1 MKRFKEK
8 LFVIISLLLL
18 PICSV
23 LAFEL
28 SPAGGGWL
36 EVSKPGGYAF
46 VADHE
51 DFGEKL
57 VSEFTLEM
65 WIYLKRPLEFG
76 EVWILFHKEGSYLLT
91 LSGHIL
97 DGPDGIVPFRE
108 PKVAIELDFRRN
120 DGNGGGGSMTSRS
133 YDEDGIP
140 LEQWHHIAFV
150 HDRKGYQVYIDGKP
164 ICDHNDRS
172 PLAHKLSPL
181 YIGGTGIEPRHFFS
195 MESWTQFPGGLIDE
209 VRISAEARYPVG
221 VEGIKIV
228 VPQGRFKPD
237 EITLALWHFD
247 GIRTE

>member
-51 DFGEKL
+51 DFGENL

-91 LSGHIL
+91 LSGHIY
-97 DGPDGIVPFRE
+97 GPDGIVPFRE
-108 PKVAIELDFRRN
+108 PRVAIDFYIRR
-120 DGNGGGGSMTSRS
+120 NGGGGGSGASPL

-140 LEQWHHIAFV
+140 LGQWHHVAFV
-150 HDRKGYQVYIDGKP
+150 HNRNGYQLYIGGKT
-164 ICDHNDRS
+164 IRHKNDRS

-181 YIGGTGIEPRHFFS
+181 YIGGTGIEPRHFWS